1 MHYPNKKISTT
12 LKEIFRSVQ
21 GVATALLLFLKDNW
35 SLFFLPWILFATDDD
50 DVCVCVCVC
59 VNVMEF
65 ETTSSIIV
73 YPKSCSKRQVL
84 HLFQWG
90 TCIISSVH
98 VV

>member
-1 MHYPNKKISTT
+1 M
-12 LKEIFRSVQ
+12 Q
-21 GVATALLLFLKDNW
+21 GVATALLLFLEDNW

-50 DVCVCVCVC
+50 DDVCVC

-73 YPKSCSKRQVL
+73 YPKSCSKCQVL